1 MESVLI
7 AYNNAPNT
15 ELHTF
20 FESCADD
27 AKQFCFDY
35 KHTYTPV
42 CPPNLTEQNVV
53 VQMDK
58 HTICFVAS
66 HGDIDGVTMRIL
78 MQLFRLEQRITIFQ
92 ARHYIQ
98 FHVSVQKIS
107 CRY

>member
-53 VQMDK
+53 V
-58 HTICFVAS
+58 
-66 HGDIDGVTMRIL
+66 
-78 MQLFRLEQRITIFQ
+78 
-92 ARHYIQ
+92 
-98 FHVSVQKIS
+98 
-107 CRY
+107 